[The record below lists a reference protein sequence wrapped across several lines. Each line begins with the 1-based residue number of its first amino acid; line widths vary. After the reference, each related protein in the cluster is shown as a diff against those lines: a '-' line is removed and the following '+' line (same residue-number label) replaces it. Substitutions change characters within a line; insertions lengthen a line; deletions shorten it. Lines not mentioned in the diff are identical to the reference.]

1 MKNNVLIAAV
11 AVCAL
16 VCSCSKADFQQ
27 EIQEPMEMSAVDV
40 DVHTSFSMQEDPWAS
55 TRAVTAENADIS
67 RIILCVFDN
76 ANEKVMEISQRQGDA
91 GFGTF
96 SEFRLSP
103 GSYKFVAVAHKTG
116 SVDNGNIQIVSPTKA
131 VIPDAPVN
139 NTFACVKDVTVVAY
153 QKQSV
158 TLDLKL
164 CVTALK
170 IVAKDALPS
179 NVKDVEVVV
188 NSEENAATT
197 LSFNPTTGLFN
208 GNYSFSRKWDVST
221 YVGATGASFTAVAF
235 FDEYPKTVSACVNV
249 YDTSNKV
256 LSTRTFNG
264 LTLKRA
270 TRLTVNTNLFTGT
283 VEPSLTFEEWSDD
296 DTSVNVP

>member
-55 TRAVTAENADIS
+55 TRAVTAEKADIS

-76 ANEKVMEISQRQGDA
+76 EDKKVKEISQRQGDA
-91 GFGTF
+91 DFGTF

-116 SVDNGNIQIVSPTKA
+116 SVDNGNIQIVSPTEA

-139 NTFACVKDVTVVAY
+139 NTFACVKDVTVGGY
-153 QKQSV
+153 QKQDVS
-158 TLDLKL
+158 LDLNL
-164 CVTALK
+164 CVTALR
-170 IVAKDALPS
+170 IVAQDVLPLD
-179 NVKDVEVVV
+179 VKYIEIVV
-188 NSEENAATT
+188 NSEKDEATT
-197 LSFNPTTGLFN
+197 LSFNPTTLLFN
-208 GNYSFSRKWDVST
+208 GNNAFRRKWDVSSRIGEAGLDF
-221 YVGATGASFTAVAF
+221 VVVAF
-235 FDEYPKTVSACVNV
+235 LDVYPKTASASVRA
-249 YDTSNKV
+249 YDTNDEP
-256 LSTRTFNG
+256 LFTRTFDN
-264 LTLKRA
+264 LTFKRA
-270 TRLTVNTNLFTGT
+270 TRLTVNTNLFTGA
-283 VEPSLTFEEWSDD
+283 VEPSLTFEEWGSE
-296 DTSVNVP
+296 SVNVP

>member
-76 ANEKVMEISQRQGDA
+76 ADEKVMEISQRQGDA

-116 SVDNGNIQIVSPTKA
+116 SVDNGNIQIVSPTEA
-131 VIPDAPVN
+131 VIPNAPVN

-164 CVTALK
+164 CVTALR
-170 IVAKDALPS
+170 IVAQDVLPLD
-179 NVKDVEVVV
+179 VKYVEIVV
-188 NSEENAATT
+188 NSEKDEATT
-197 LSFNPTTGLFN
+197 LSFNPTTLLFN
-208 GNYSFSRKWDVST
+208 GNNAFRRKWDVSSRIGEAGLDF
-221 YVGATGASFTAVAF
+221 VVVAF
-235 FDEYPKTVSACVNV
+235 LDAYPKTTSASVRA
-249 YDTSNKV
+249 YDTNDEP
-256 LSTRTFNG
+256 LFTRTFDN
-264 LTLKRA
+264 LTFKRA
-270 TRLTVNTNLFTGT
+270 TKLTVNTNLFTGA
-283 VEPSLTFEEWSDD
+283 VEPSLTFEEWGSE
-296 DTSVNVP
+296 SVNVP